1 MDSLAFAVVTINL
14 ALVMYT
20 IGVWSE
26 RAAGTLKPWHLAF
39 FGAGVVF
46 DTIGTAAMSGLAGG
60 FRFNLHG
67 ATGLIAL
74 VLMMIHAVWAA
85 VTLVRNQPS
94 ELRGFHR
101 FSLFAWGFWLIPFAL
116 GAILNSGLVR
126 LA

>member
-1 MDSLAFAVVTINL
+1 MDPLAFAVITINL

-26 RAAGTLKPWHLAF
+26 RAAGRLKPWHLVF
-39 FGAGVVF
+39 FGVGVVF

-60 FRFNLHG
+60 LRLNLHG

-74 VLMMIHAVWAA
+74 ALMVIHAVWAA
-85 VTLVRNQPS
+85 VTLIRGRPS

-101 FSLFAWGFWLIPFAL
+101 FSLFAWVFWLIPFAL

-126 LA
+126 QT

>member
-1 MDSLAFAVVTINL
+1 MTPLMFAVITINL

-26 RAAGTLKPWHLAF
+26 RSARTLKPWHLAF

-46 DTIGTAAMSGLAGG
+46 DTIGTTAMSGLAGG

-74 VLMMIHAVWAA
+74 ILMAIHAVWAT
-85 VTLVRNQPS
+85 VTL
-94 ELRGFHR
+94 LRGRPNELQGFHK
-101 FSLFAWGFWLIPFAL
+101 FSLFVWGFWLIPFVI
-116 GAILNSGLVR
+116 GAALNSGLVKS
-126 LA
+126 A

>member
-1 MDSLAFAVVTINL
+1 MDSLAFAVITISL

-60 FRFNLHG
+60 FRLNLHG

-74 VLMMIHAVWAA
+74 VLMVIHAVWAA

-116 GAILNSGLVR
+116 GAILNSGLVKS
-126 LA
+126 A

>member
-116 GAILNSGLVR
+116 GSILNSGLVR